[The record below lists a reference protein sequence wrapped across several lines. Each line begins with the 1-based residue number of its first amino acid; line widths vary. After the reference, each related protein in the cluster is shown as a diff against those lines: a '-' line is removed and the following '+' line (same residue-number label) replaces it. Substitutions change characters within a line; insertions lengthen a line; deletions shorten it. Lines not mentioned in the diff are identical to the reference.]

1 MKLNGCNRE
10 KMDFGKLIRDA
21 ISKLSGKV
29 IDESSIRSLVK
40 DIQKALLMADVNV
53 NIVRDISKRI
63 EERALKEKPLPG
75 MTMNEHVAK
84 IVYDE
89 LVNIMGKGRTL
100 DLKKQKIM
108 LCGLYG
114 SGKTSTVGKLAR
126 YFMKRGLTVSAI
138 CCDTSRPAAYE
149 QLKQISEK
157 VGFEFYGEKNLDSW
171 KIVENGLKKVKGD
184 VVIVDTSGRSALDK
198 ELIEELK
205 KVNDYLNPDER
216 ILVVSADIG
225 QIAKKQAEEFNNAI
239 GITGIIVTK
248 MDGSGKGGGA
258 ISSCAATGSKIL
270 FIGTGE
276 KMDDLEEFNPEKYVG
291 RLLGIPDFESLIK
304 KMKEVGVEEKEIKG
318 ELDIETFYDQLK
330 SMKKIGPLKSIAQS
344 IGLID
349 LPKELIEESE
359 ENMKKYESI
368 ILSMTKE
375 ERKNPELV
383 LKNNKRIDRIS
394 MGSGVKRED
403 VKKLLNNFLK
413 MKKFYERIKR
423 DRGLQKMLEKFMKGG
438 KIG

>member
-1 MKLNGCNRE
+1 
-10 KMDFGKLIRDA
+10 MDFGKLIRDA

-304 KMKEVGVEEKEIKG
+304 KMKEVGVEKKEMKG

-330 SMKKIGPLKSIAQS
+330 SMKKMGPLRSIAQS

>member
-1 MKLNGCNRE
+1 
-10 KMDFGKLIRDA
+10 MDFGKLIRDA

-304 KMKEVGVEEKEIKG
+304 KMKEVGVEKKEMKG

-330 SMKKIGPLKSIAQS
+330 SMKKMGPLRSIAQS

-403 VKKLLNNFLK
+403 EKEN
-413 MKKFYERIKR
+413 ERER
-423 DRGLQKMLEKFMKGG
+423 RGYKNYRRTSGG
-438 KIG
+438 DTRK